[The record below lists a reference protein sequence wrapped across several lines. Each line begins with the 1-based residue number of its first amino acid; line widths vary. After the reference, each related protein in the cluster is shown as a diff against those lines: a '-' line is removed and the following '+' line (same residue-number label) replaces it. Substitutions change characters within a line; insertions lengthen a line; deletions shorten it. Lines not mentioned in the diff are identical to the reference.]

1 MRSAGEALSMGWFWG
16 AGGWFGPRSRLE
28 NWTNRRWW
36 HFYVTLGV
44 IGALVMFPIQY
55 FGVVSNRSHHQLLP
69 SAIGAIALGA
79 VFGLGMFAFV
89 AWARRKT
96 GREEG

>member
-1 MRSAGEALSMGWFWG
+1 MGPFWG
-16 AGGWFGPRSRLE
+16 AGGWIGPRSRLG

-44 IGALVMFPIQY
+44 TGALVMFPVLY
-55 FGVVSNRSHHQLLP
+55 FGWVSNRSDLRVLP
-69 SAIGAIALGA
+69 SVIGAITFGA
-79 VFGLGMFAFV
+79 VFGLVMFAFA

-96 GREEG
+96 DREEG